1 MKSRRNLPNQERLS
15 IVVATILLA
24 YTLAKIVNVP
34 SRIFHLE
41 LIGIIIPISI
51 NFNSWITLA
60 VSGMTASGA
69 DWLLRDHPR
78 LENKSTL
85 PHLLLPALSA
95 WILSIIL
102 NTLPNNPMWWVAFA
116 IGGTILLLV
125 ILAEYITL
133 DEEDFRQPLAGAS
146 LNALSYATFLAL
158 AVSLRYSD
166 LRLIVILPALA
177 IASGIMS
184 LRIIQ
189 LQNPDHQTISKS
201 LLSLIIVSQL
211 AAALHYLPFTPLS
224 FGLFLLG
231 TLYATTNFIS
241 NLSPDGITSRV
252 VAESIFSL
260 LILWG
265 MAFWLN

>member
-1 MKSRRNLPNQERLS
+1 MKIGRNLPNQERLS
-15 IVVATILLA
+15 IVIATILLA
-24 YTLAKIVNVP
+24 YALAKIVNVP
-34 SRIFHLE
+34 TRIIHFE
-41 LIGIIIPISI
+41 LIGVIIPISL

-60 VSGMTASGA
+60 VSSMTASGV
-69 DWLLRDHPR
+69 DWLLRDHPH
-78 LENKSTL
+78 LENKPTL

-102 NTLPNNPMWWVAFA
+102 NNLPNNPMWWIVFTT
-116 IGGTILLLV
+116 GGAVLLMV
-125 ILAEYITL
+125 ILAEYIAL
-133 DEEDFRQPLAGAS
+133 DENDLHQPIAAAS

-158 AVSLRYSD
+158 AVSLRNSD
-166 LRLIVILPALA
+166 LRLIVILPSLA
-177 IASGIMS
+177 IASGVMS

-189 LQNPDHQTISKS
+189 LHNPDHQIIPKS
-201 LLSLIIVSQL
+201 LLCLIIVSQL

-252 VAESIFSL
+252 VTESIFFL
-260 LILWG
+260 LILWRI
-265 MAFWLN
+265 AFWLK